1 MVVRRRMASG
11 VRKSLEETWQHLE
24 SRGEKTPRG
33 PDGRPFAPDPMPGYD
48 DEEPGFFNFQCRL
61 EDAEN
66 SNLTLPRTFFGNVFF
81 VRVSFADT
89 ELSES
94 RMFLTWDGGDLPIRD
109 PV

>member
-24 SRGEKTPRG
+24 SRSEKTHRG
-33 PDGRPFAPDPMPGYD
+33 PDGRPFGPDQMPGYD